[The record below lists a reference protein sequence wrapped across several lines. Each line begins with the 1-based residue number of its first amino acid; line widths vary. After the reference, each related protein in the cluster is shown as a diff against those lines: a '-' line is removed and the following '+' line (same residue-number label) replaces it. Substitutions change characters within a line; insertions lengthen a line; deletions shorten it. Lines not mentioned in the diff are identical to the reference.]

1 MNDIVPLRKGD
12 RVLYAGK
19 WYRAG
24 RNMEIEPRK
33 IPLMC
38 WRVQPKKEAIA

>member
-1 MNDIVPLRKGD
+1 MNYVVPLRKGD

-19 WYRAG
+19 WYRVDKTL
-24 RNMEIEPRK
+24 NIEPRK

-38 WRVQPKKEAIA
+38 WWVQPKKEDVA